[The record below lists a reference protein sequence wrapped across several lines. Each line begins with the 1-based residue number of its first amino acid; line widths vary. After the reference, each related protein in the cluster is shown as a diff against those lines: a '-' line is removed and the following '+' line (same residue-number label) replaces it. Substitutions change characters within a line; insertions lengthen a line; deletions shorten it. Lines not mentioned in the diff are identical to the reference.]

1 MGCHPTLLVDGVGM
15 MLTVTLLAS
24 AVMSVAVTPAEPAG
38 PVWNRIVAAAPMNG
52 SIESGDWTF
61 VSATSEVSADTGE
74 FQLEGDEEFLKMD
87 IMGTLAVMAS
97 PRLDSSVTI
106 SAEGQH
112 IVLKTATPTVTLR
125 GLTPILTS
133 RDEDVIRV
141 VMAIPTSELSPSTLT
156 RDQLVDLFNNYLS
169 NVSIAG
175 DRDNWSSPIQLLT
188 DLAFDSKLQTQAE
201 RRLLAAFPNGLG
213 ALAANRRP
221 ACLGKLWRD
230 VPHRIPPEE
239 LTGIDDWTLFDLLEH
254 RSFDA
259 DLANAAR
266 NRFLAAGVESIS
278 NQLAMPPHVQWNDAS
293 PPNVAGVIGLTPT
306 DVADNSVINTIYQA
320 SGTLPLSDPDAPP
333 SPYDSAVH
341 DFAASPPLVKKA
353 AQKLLAS
360 IEQCPSSDGL
370 NMFAACMLELKQ
382 PELAVAPAREAWT
395 IRPSHPYA
403 GVNLVRAMALLPGN
417 TETIERLAR
426 EVETTAQ
433 LDGWG
438 KQTLEEVRE
447 SIRTP
452 MQPKEPTANPSAAS
466 KSDPALEAP
475 PASEHESV
483 DAEPDAVPNTGGS
496 TTPSPSSQ

>member
-1 MGCHPTLLVDGVGM
+1 M
-15 MLTVTLLAS
+15 MLTFTLLAS
-24 AVMSVAVTPAEPAG
+24 AVMSVAVTPAESAG

-61 VSATSEVSADTGE
+61 VSATSEVSEDTDE
-74 FQLEGDEEFLKMD
+74 FQLEGEEAFLKMD

-97 PRLDSSVTI
+97 PRLESSITI
-106 SAEGQH
+106 SAEGSRH
-112 IVLKTATPTVTLR
+112 ISLFMATPTVNLR

-141 VMAIPTSELSPSTLT
+141 VMAIPTSELSPSTLD

-188 DLAFDSKLQTQAE
+188 DLAFDSKLQAQAE
-201 RRLLAAFPNGLG
+201 QRLLAAFPNGLG

-221 ACLGKLWRD
+221 ACLDKLWRD
-230 VPHRIPPEE
+230 VPRRIPPEE

-266 NRFLAAGVESIS
+266 NRFQAAGVESIS

-293 PPNVAGVIGLTPT
+293 PPNIAGVIDLTPT
-306 DVADNSVINTIYQA
+306 DVADNSVINTIYRA
-320 SGTLPLSDPDAPP
+320 SGTLPLGDPDTPP
-333 SPYDSAVH
+333 PPYDSAVH
-341 DFAASPPLVKKA
+341 DFSASPPLLKKA
-353 AQKLLAS
+353 ARKLLAS
-360 IEQCPSSDGL
+360 IEQCPSSDSL
-370 NMFAACMLELKQ
+370 NMFAACMLELEQ
-382 PELAVAPAREAWT
+382 PELAVAPARQAWT

-403 GVNLVRAMALLPGN
+403 GVNLVRAMALLPGD
-417 TETIERLAR
+417 TETIENLAR
-426 EVETTAQ
+426 EVEKTAQ

-452 MQPKEPTANPSAAS
+452 MQPEEPAANPSATP
-466 KSDPALEAP
+466 KPNPDLEVS

-483 DAEPDAVPNTGGS
+483 DSEPDAVPDTGGS
-496 TTPSPSSQ
+496 TTLSTEQPVNR